1 MHGNFESAT
10 LIIQAEL
17 TSGQQLSMA
26 SEFRIDKTR
35 LLKDLEA
42 FTSLGRIEGKE
53 GMYRMAFTS
62 EEELSRRWLIDSAEK
77 AGLACREDGARN
89 IFVRLGSWDESA
101 VATGS
106 HIDSVPAGG
115 HLDGALGVIA
125 GFECLRR
132 LKELNIDLRCP
143 VELIA
148 FTDEEG
154 RYGSMLGS
162 RAICGKHTRDEL
174 VEAVNVDGERLDTA
188 LARFDRSVDSVLS
201 ASRSSSDYKA
211 FVELHIEQ
219 GPVLDKGNHQIGV
232 VTDIVGLFRWRA
244 VLIGEANHAG
254 TTPMNVRKDAFAGLV
269 EFASNIE
276 NILDTLGSEHSRATI
291 GKVENIPGAM
301 GVVPAE
307 THFSMDVRDP
317 CSSTLKSIQSA
328 LEEKLNMV
336 AKKRGLDARVETV
349 GELEPVKCDER
360 LQFAIERA
368 SNNLQLESL
377 KLPSGAAHD
386 AQTMASLTD
395 VAMIFIPS
403 SQGLSHS
410 PFEHSHDRDIEN
422 GTNVLLNTLAQL
434 VSS

>member
-1 MHGNFESAT
+1 
-10 LIIQAEL
+10 
-17 TSGQQLSMA
+17 MA

-154 RYGSMLGS
+154 RYGSMLG
-162 RAICGKHTRDEL
+162 
-174 VEAVNVDGERLDTA
+174 
-188 LARFDRSVDSVLS
+188 
-201 ASRSSSDYKA
+201 
-211 FVELHIEQ
+211 
-219 GPVLDKGNHQIGV
+219 
-232 VTDIVGLFRWRA
+232 
-244 VLIGEANHAG
+244 
-254 TTPMNVRKDAFAGLV
+254 
-269 EFASNIE
+269 
-276 NILDTLGSEHSRATI
+276 
-291 GKVENIPGAM
+291 
-301 GVVPAE
+301 
-307 THFSMDVRDP
+307 
-317 CSSTLKSIQSA
+317 
-328 LEEKLNMV
+328 
-336 AKKRGLDARVETV
+336 
-349 GELEPVKCDER
+349 
-360 LQFAIERA
+360 
-368 SNNLQLESL
+368 
-377 KLPSGAAHD
+377 
-386 AQTMASLTD
+386 
-395 VAMIFIPS
+395 
-403 SQGLSHS
+403 
-410 PFEHSHDRDIEN
+410 
-422 GTNVLLNTLAQL
+422 
-434 VSS
+434 